1 MKKQFLRFISLV
13 LGLSLLL
20 PTITQIV
27 PSYYVFAA
35 DDLSED
41 IVEDEEDQDVLNEV
55 NGETKIKAGDWNV
68 PWGDGT
74 VPPLNYFHRAVQE
87 HIIDKY
93 GDIVMERTYGNGRAD
108 LCRDVIDKNG
118 QNKDVTYIWEVKPG
132 SYLDPEKM
140 NDAERQLRKYLNPNL
155 KSKDTDITNKK
166 IGDSYIAGAISFQK
180 FASMLNK
187 DVDPAIS
194 FSFDWFIKGNYCIM
208 YTNMG
213 NGIIL
218 YWFERLKNR
227 PNNEEPEFD
236 PELFKWLLSESYLAL
251 WGLLGKNTGS
261 DNDPPPAPADVFGS
275 NAYNKASSNVDSKA
289 KDTVT
294 DAHEQLTQK
303 RTINYKGIIA
313 LTTLC
318 TTIYAASKAVLRNP
332 HGANSVSATIVQS
345 FDKFF
350 IKAGKFFAE
359 KKAKVGVTLATGGGG
374 LWLLSCT
381 GYADDNVNIPEEVD
395 DPEIIDAVDELLD
408 EFELYIDEDT
418 AQQLRDAVNDG
429 DADKI
434 SELTKEIQGQAKDY
448 EKAGDA
454 QPPRDPLIID
464 LGTPSIELHSL
475 ANGVNFDLDNNGFA
489 EKTAW
494 IGSEDGFLALDRNKN
509 GRIDNGGELFGDQVI
524 LKNGSKSASG
534 FEALAELDENGDGMI
549 DKNDPQYA
557 NLRVWIDVNR
567 NGISETNELKTLDEI
582 GVISISLD
590 HTEISFVDEE
600 TGSRIA
606 ESSSVTINR
615 NGIDTTTEIS
625 EFWFPVNS
633 SDTTQGGIVTAGNVP
648 NIIQAISDDESG
660 MLFEL
665 CYNFSESSDI
675 ALKRYYLKQ
684 ILYFITDATY
694 VPINSRGGNI
704 DARDLKV
711 VEQFMGRE
719 FVGVGGSNPNVNAA
733 EILKAIYTHIENQYF
748 NILNMYSSLG
758 GYLHATYEYED
769 ETGVKSLDM
778 AFLNSIFDE
787 KIANGDNMDSLI
799 YDLGIYLK
807 SFDSTNGSNQ
817 FDEYSSHYSAISK
830 HYAEIVEL
838 TKTGFTYL
846 GTSSADSYGGTNNN
860 DFIFGENGNDT
871 LRGGN
876 GMDNI
881 FGGDGNDT
889 LYGGSGNDTIYG
901 DDGNDLLD
909 GGVGDDILKG
919 GVGNDTYVFAK
930 GYGSDMIIDADGLNM
945 LRFKGLNPTDILVNG
960 TGEYDATITIK
971 GTNDTLVIKDFR
983 KGEEYANYDL
993 EFDGIKMHV
1002 TDKGSPFRH
1011 IYGGNGDDVLKAV
1024 VDDSIMHAF
1033 GGNDTVYGS
1042 DGNDI
1047 IYGNEGDD
1055 ALYAGSSDDLV
1066 YGGDGDDILDG
1077 GEGNDFLY
1085 GGSGNDTYVFGRYYG
1100 TDIISDNEG
1109 VSTIKMAGGI
1119 SLDELD
1125 IISVGEDIVIAIKDS
1140 EDKLIINGFAEN
1152 PDNYILEVN
1161 GESVSLKDSITAD
1174 ESEFLSG
1181 SEESDYIV
1189 NESSS
1194 VIAGGSGDDRIIGN
1208 DEDEIIF
1215 GDRGNDQIL
1224 SGGGN
1229 DVIFGG
1235 SGDDYINGGDGNDM
1249 IDGGSGN
1256 DFIDG
1261 GAGDDTYFFSP
1272 GCGNDSIKDSD
1283 GANTIMFGDGF
1294 TASGIKAYRSNW
1306 NDLLITF
1313 DGFDDI
1319 LTIKNYCIDKNA
1331 RNFTLV
1337 FADGTV
1343 VDAAAKDSP
1352 LRKIYGTDGSEYMES
1367 IYNDGIINDAQ
1378 ESNDQIVGSDGNDM
1392 LYGGDGDERITGK
1405 AGDDILDGGKGN
1417 DYLSGGAGNDT
1428 YIFNK
1433 GYGVDTIS
1441 DGEGTNTINIYG
1453 YSASQ
1458 IKAYRTN
1465 WNDIT
1470 ITFADSD
1477 DKIVIEGFFTSEAN
1491 RNFYLTF
1498 NGGGIVHATA
1508 SNSPLRTIYGTD
1520 GDDNMAA
1527 MDDRGVTLY
1536 GESGADNL
1544 NGGGGADRLY
1554 GGIGNDQ
1561 LYGNGGNDILD
1572 GGEGDDMLYGGAGN
1586 DTYIFNVGSGTDTII
1601 DSEGINTISF
1611 GADLPEDAMTA
1622 YRHNWNDLMITF
1634 EGVEDKLIIQGYFGS
1649 ESNRNFEVRF
1659 ADGTRYAYDDA
1670 ENPIK
1675 QVHATE
1681 NDDWMTAWSDNG
1693 IALHGDGG
1701 NDNLTGG
1708 AGNDM
1713 LFGGMGNDTLNGN
1726 DGDDI
1731 LDGGE
1736 GSDLLYGGLGNDTYR
1751 FGVGYGSDIIEDN
1764 DGDNKVELLGIS
1776 SDAVSF
1782 EMTDGG
1788 ELVITIT
1795 ESGDV
1800 LTIRNFD
1807 SERFTFEF
1815 ADEVS
1820 GTFNVETGEFER
1832 ILSEEELAAIEAAK
1846 TEDEEN
1852 TPDNTDD
1859 ENKDVFDSLA
1869 EEQPGAT
1876 DEDDV
1881 WDDNST
1887 SEPSIENEGATF
1899 LKTYNTSYEALEQD
1913 AV

>member
-1 MKKQFLRFISLV
+1 MI
-13 LGLSLLL
+13 
-20 PTITQIV
+20 
-27 PSYYVFAA
+27 
-35 DDLSED
+35 
-41 IVEDEEDQDVLNEV
+41 
-55 NGETKIKAGDWNV
+55 TKIKPRILRFVSCILVIAILLQLIIQMPVSAATNVGVITIPRVTQADWNQAFADGV
-68 PWGDGT
+68 PANDKT
-74 VPPLNYFHRAVQE
+74 YFHRALQN
-87 HIIDKY
+87 HIISIYKTVGIDML
-93 GDIVMERTYGNGRAD
+93 MEVEIKNGSLTGNDGRAD
-108 LCRDVIDKNG
+108 LLLPDVG
-118 QNKDVTYIWEVKPG
+118 VPPTTYIWDIKPSSTWYKSYERNQAIKQLNNYVTQYQTNTNKQCDTGNNYSNDISDGFCYTYTPLGVLYIITYQNAHNGLIFYRFDRVDDDDDDDEEKEAAKEPIPISVPDEEHNEIEVFPVPAPIPEPNPVPVPSPDPVPEPEPDPVPEPEPDPVPEPEPDPVPEPEPDPDPGPTKPIPVPPVPPVWVPIPGNKPG
-132 SYLDPEKM
+132 IP
-140 NDAERQLRKYLNPNL
+140 NPGVEL
-155 KSKDTDITNKK
+155 PAAAITNNA
-166 IGDSYIAGAISFQK
+166 IANSSEDIRNATYIAAGILGGGILAAGTMVALDRYAPDLAQAIRQTCINFLNGTMSADEFK
-180 FASMLNK
+180 FACGMFL
-187 DVDPAIS
+187 PG
-194 FSFDWFIKGNYCIM
+194 FSYDDLIAGGKAYA
-208 YTNMG
+208 
-213 NGIIL
+213 
-218 YWFERLKNR
+218 
-227 PNNEEPEFD
+227 EEHGYDEM
-236 PELFKWLLSESYLAL
+236 
-251 WGLLGKNTGS
+251 
-261 DNDPPPAPADVFGS
+261 AD
-275 NAYNKASSNVDSKA
+275 DEMDKA
-289 KDTVT
+289 KDDFV
-294 DAHEQLTQK
+294 
-303 RTINYKGIIA
+303 N
-313 LTTLC
+313 
-318 TTIYAASKAVLRNP
+318 
-332 HGANSVSATIVQS
+332 
-345 FDKFF
+345 
-350 IKAGKFFAE
+350 AGNAP
-359 KKAKVGVTLATGGGG
+359 A
-374 LWLLSCT
+374 
-381 GYADDNVNIPEEVD
+381 
-395 DPEIIDAVDELLD
+395 
-408 EFELYIDEDT
+408 
-418 AQQLRDAVNDG
+418 
-429 DADKI
+429 
-434 SELTKEIQGQAKDY
+434 
-448 EKAGDA
+448 
-454 QPPRDPLIID
+454 PRDPLVID
-464 LGTPSIELHSL
+464 LGKPGIELTSVQ
-475 ANGVNFDLDNNGFA
+475 NGVHFDLDNNNFA
-489 EKTAW
+489 EQTSW
-494 IGSEDGFLALDRNKN
+494 IGTEDGFLALDRDNN
-509 GRIDNGGELFGDQVI
+509 GTIDNGSELFGDQVM
-524 LKNGSKSASG
+524 LKNGSKSSSG
-534 FEALAELDENGDGMI
+534 FEALADLDENGDGII
-549 DKNDPQYA
+549 DADDLEFV
-557 NLRVWIDVNR
+557 NLKVWIDENH
-567 NGISETNELKTLDEI
+567 NGLSEISELKTLSELGI
-582 GVISISLD
+582 VSIRLD
-590 HTEISFVDEE
+590 FSETNRTDDE
-600 TGSRIA
+600 TGTLIA
-606 ESSSVTINR
+606 ETAIVTLVGKNAD
-615 NGIDTTTEIS
+615 GTDKTTDIS
-625 EFWFPVNS
+625 EFWFPVDT
-633 SDTTQGGIVTAGNVP
+633 SDTTQGNGDDIVATIGNVP
-648 NIIQAISDDESG
+648 DIMKAISEDKTG
-660 MLFEL
+660 EL
-665 CYNFSESSDI
+665 A
-675 ALKRYYLKQ
+675 ALYDSFDNAQSITDKRYYLKK
-684 ILYFITDATY
+684 ILYFITDAADIS
-694 VPINSRGGNI
+694 VNSRGGNI
-704 DARDLKV
+704 DARDLRV
-711 VEQFMGRE
+711 IECFMGTE
-719 FVGVGGSNPNVNAA
+719 FVGIDGGNCPNVNAA
-733 EILKAIYTHIENQYF
+733 NILKSMYVRIENLYF
-748 NILNMYSSLG
+748 NIINHKTESGSYMDNIFVYTHKSGRKTVNVVLFNLYIFNMLYEGKDVELMLYGAATYLRTYDSANGTSTFDVFSEYYSSLSD
-758 GYLHATYEYED
+758 Y
-769 ETGVKSLDM
+769 
-778 AFLNSIFDE
+778 F
-787 KIANGDNMDSLI
+787 
-799 YDLGIYLK
+799 
-807 SFDSTNGSNQ
+807 
-817 FDEYSSHYSAISK
+817 
-830 HYAEIVEL
+830 AEIMEL
-838 TKTGFTYL
+838 AKTGSTYL
-846 GTSSADSYGGTNNN
+846 GTLSADSYNGTNNN

-881 FGGDGNDT
+881 FGGEGSDTLYGDAGNDT
-889 LYGGSGNDTIYG
+889 LYGNDGNDTLLGGSGNDLIYG
-901 DDGNDLLD
+901 ENGDDVLD
-909 GGVGDDILKG
+909 GGIGDDTLYG
-919 GVGNDTYVFAK
+919 GYGNDTYVFAK
-930 GYGSDMIIDADGLNM
+930 GYGNDTIIDTDGLNT
-945 LRFKGLNPTDILVNG
+945 LRLKGLNPNDILVNG

-993 EFDGIKMHV
+993 EFDGVKMHV
-1002 TDKGSPFRH
+1002 TDKGSPFKH

-1055 ALYAGSSDDLV
+1055 AIYAGSGDDLA

-1085 GGSGNDTYVFGRYYG
+1085 GGLGNDTYIFGRNYG
-1100 TDIISDNEG
+1100 TDIISDSEG
-1109 VSTIKMAGGI
+1109 VSTIKIAEGI

-1125 IISVGEDIVIAIKDS
+1125 IISVGEDVVIALKDS

-1152 PDNYILEVN
+1152 PDNYILEVD
-1161 GESVSLKDSITAD
+1161 GESVSLKDSITSD

-1215 GDRGNDQIL
+1215 DDSGNDQIL
-1224 SGGGN
+1224 ADGGN

-1261 GAGDDTYFFSP
+1261 GLGDDTYFFNP
-1272 GCGNDSIKDSD
+1272 GYGNDSIKDSY

-1313 DGFDDI
+1313 DGFDDT

-1343 VDAAAKDSP
+1343 VEAAAKDSP

-1367 IYNDGIINDAQ
+1367 IYDDGIINDAQ
-1378 ESNDQIVGSDGNDM
+1378 ESDDQIVGSDGNDM

-1405 AGDDILDGGKGN
+1405 TGDDILDGGKGN

-1458 IKAYRTN
+1458 IKAHRTN

-1470 ITFADSD
+1470 ITFADSE

-1498 NGGGIVHATA
+1498 NGGGKVHATA

-1520 GDDNMAA
+1520 GDDYMAA

-1561 LYGNGGNDILD
+1561 LYGNGGNDTLD
-1572 GGEGDDMLYGGAGN
+1572 GGAGN

-1611 GADLPEDAMTA
+1611 GVGLTEDAMTA

-1681 NDDWMTAWSDNG
+1681 YDDWMTAWSDNG

-1708 AGNDM
+1708 AGDDM
-1713 LFGGMGNDTLNGN
+1713 LFGGIGNDTLNGN

-1736 GSDLLYGGLGNDTYR
+1736 GNDFLYGGLGNDTYR
-1751 FGVGYGSDIIEDN
+1751 FGIGYGSDIIEDN

-1846 TEDEEN
+1846 TENEEN

-1859 ENKDVFDSLA
+1859 ENKDVSDSLA
-1869 EEQPGAT
+1869 EEQPVAA

-1881 WDDNST
+1881 RDENST
-1887 SEPSIENEGATF
+1887 PESFIENEDATF
-1899 LKTYNTSYEALEQD
+1899 FETDNASYEALDQD